1 MEPRIDSSL
10 DEDLES
16 VINARKT
23 PLWRRLAGI
32 VMLAAVGVAAY
43 AYWGDLMAWI
53 SRKPASA
60 SADSSVAN
68 GTKGGERGGRNR
80 GGGRGGNT
88 TSVAVMAAKT
98 ADLPVY
104 LRGLGSVTPYASV
117 AVRSRVD
124 GQLISTSFQEG
135 QLVHAGDVLAQ
146 VDKRPFEV
154 QLLQAQGQLSQA
166 KGNLARD
173 TALLQSAKFEQERN
187 QALLDKGLIPRQQFD
202 LQVATIGQYQGS
214 IEADQASMEVANAAI
229 ANANLQI
236 SYSQITAPITGRIG
250 LRLVDSGNIIRAAD
264 PNGLAVIAQI
274 QPIAVLFNIPED
286 DLGPVLKKL
295 QAGANLR
302 VDLYDRD
309 DQTKL
314 STGRLATV
322 DNQIDQSTGTSRLK
336 AVFENTDNALFPN
349 QFVNVHLLLDVLH
362 GATVISAAAV
372 QRGPQGTYVYVVDS
386 DRKAHVRPVTIKET
400 EGNDVALSAGLQPGE
415 LVVVEGTDK
424 VQDNATVDAQIAGKE
439 SSVPPSQDDARGK
452 NGDNPEGGE
461 QRQGRQGRGRR
472 S

>member
-10 DEDLES
+10 DEELES
-16 VINARKT
+16 VIQART
-23 PLWRRLAGI
+23 PLWRKLAGI
-32 VMLAAVGVAAY
+32 AILAALAVGAY
-43 AYWGDLMAWI
+43 AYRDNLLAWVA
-53 SRKPASA
+53 RKPTTA
-60 SADSSVAN
+60 SADSSVEAN
-68 GTKGGERGGRNR
+68 KGGERGGRNR
-80 GGGRGGNT
+80 GGTRGGNT
-88 TSVAVMAAKT
+88 TSVAVVAARK

-104 LRGLGSVTPYASV
+104 LRGLGSVTAYASV

-124 GQLISTSFQEG
+124 GQLINTSFQEG

-154 QLLQAQGQLSQA
+154 QLSQAQGQLSQA

-173 TALLQSAKFEQERN
+173 SALLQSAKFEQERN
-187 QALLDKGLIPRQQFD
+187 QALLDKGLIARQQFD

-214 IEADQASMEVANAAI
+214 IQADQAAIDVANAAI

-236 SYSQITAPITGRIG
+236 SYSQITAPLTGRIG
-250 LRLVDSGNIIRAAD
+250 LRLIDSGNIVHAAD

-295 QAGANLR
+295 RAGTNLR

-314 STGRLATV
+314 ATGRLATV
-322 DNQIDQSTGTSRLK
+322 DNEIDQSTGTSRLK

-349 QFVNVHLLLDVLH
+349 QFVNVHLLLDVLR

-372 QRGPQGTYVYVVDS
+372 QRGPQGPYVYVVDS
-386 DRKAHVRPVTIKET
+386 DKKVHVRPVTIKET
-400 EGNDVALSAGLQPGE
+400 EGNDVALSAGLEPGE

-424 VQDNATVDAQIAGKE
+424 VQDNATVDPQIAGQD
-439 SSVPPSQDDARGK
+439 PSAASGQDDAHGK
-452 NGDNPEGGE
+452 NTEGE
-461 QRQGRQGRGRR
+461 QGQRHQGRGRR